1 MQFVHILSQQLSC
14 HIIGISYYAM
24 DFSIYL
30 GCHFFTVVP
39 IARDVAAEEYLFLVA
54 PPTVGYG
61 PRSLMPYSVT
71 ILRAVC

>member
-1 MQFVHILSQQLSC
+1 
-14 HIIGISYYAM
+14 M

-54 PPTVGYG
+54 PTVGYG

-71 ILRAVC
+71 ILRAVLLARSRSF